1 MTGKYPSDYD
11 IETINE
17 LGLNPAQPPA
27 NGDESIFSTVDDET
41 MIQRFARGKK
51 RSVRNNNLS
60 IDYAHNSLQLATP
73 QGEMIAINKVA
84 NKLHYILLKQDSR
97 YREFIHNIVIQHNF
111 VPIDN
116 NPTQRGFFRYQKYQI
131 PNGYELRYT
140 SGYEVQS
147 FWYTHTHESAGE
159 LQLDLLFL
167 NKSKWHR
174 VQEIVF
180 QDKKLLF
187 RSVAGVIELPADHN
201 LAWIYQLSEPEV
213 PRRRTLPPVPPQ
225 ESDILGKL
233 TSKLAIDPLTPSVIE
248 TDPAPTITEIGTE
261 MSTEMGADM
270 STTLSG
276 MYDITATIDSDAIL
290 LFDKVFNNSNEIST
304 KTQQDLRELQIA
316 VLKILENYVQNGET
330 ITKTEIISDNNGKK
344 ISEKTIITNRGCPR
358 WVIECLMKAPVP
370 SKNT

>member
-1 MTGKYPSDYD
+1 MTGNYPSDYD

-97 YREFIHNIVIQHNF
+97 YREFIHNIVIEHNF

-140 SGYEVQS
+140 SGYEIQS

-180 QDKKLLF
+180 QDRKLLF

-201 LAWIYQLSEPEV
+201 LAWIYQLSEPEI

-225 ESDILGKL
+225 PQESDILEKL
-233 TSKLAIDPLTPSVIE
+233 TSKLSIE
-248 TDPAPTITEIGTE
+248 ADATST
-261 MSTEMGADM
+261 MTEMGTDM

-276 MYDITATIDSDAIL
+276 MYEATTPIDSDAIL
-290 LFDKVFNNSNEIST
+290 LFEKVFNNSNEISA
-304 KTQQDLRELQIA
+304 KAQQDLRELQVA
-316 VLKILENYVQNGET
+316 VLKILENYIQNGET
-330 ITKTEIISDNNGKK
+330 ITKTEIINDNNGKK

-358 WVIECLMKAPVP
+358 WVIECLMKSSVP
-370 SKNT
+370 SKNI

>member
-1 MTGKYPSDYD
+1 MTGNYPSDYD

-17 LGLNPAQPPA
+17 LGLNPTQPPV

-131 PNGYELRYT
+131 PGGYELRYT
-140 SGYEVQS
+140 SGYEIQS

-180 QDKKLLF
+180 QNKRLLF
-187 RSVAGVIELPADHN
+187 RSVAGVIELPADYN

-225 ESDILGKL
+225 PQESDILEKL
-233 TSKLAIDPLTPSVIE
+233 TSKLAIEAEPS
-248 TDPAPTITEIGTE
+248 PTE
-261 MSTEMGADM
+261 MSTKFSNTFDGTER
-270 STTLSG
+270 
-276 MYDITATIDSDAIL
+276 IDSDAIT
-290 LFDKVFNNSNEIST
+290 LFDTVFNHPSNVSD
-304 KTQQDLRELQIA
+304 KTQQDLHELQIA
-316 VLKILENYVQNGET
+316 VLKILENYVQNGES
-330 ITKTEIISDNNGKK
+330 ITKTEIIADNNGKK

-358 WVIECLMKAPVP
+358 WVIECLMNSPMP
-370 SKNT
+370 SKKA

>member
-1 MTGKYPSDYD
+1 MTGNYPSDYD

-131 PNGYELRYT
+131 PTGYELKYT
-140 SGYEVQS
+140 SGYEIQS

-174 VQEIVF
+174 VQEIIF
-180 QDKKLLF
+180 QEKKLLF

-213 PRRRTLPPVPPQ
+213 PRRRTLPPQPQ

-233 TSKLAIDPLTPSVIE
+233 TSKLAIE
-248 TDPAPTITEIGTE
+248 TDPAPTITE
-261 MSTEMGADM
+261 MH
-270 STTLSG
+270 TTLSSI
-276 MYDITATIDSDAIL
+276 YDGTAAIDSDAIL
-290 LFDKVFNNSNEIST
+290 LFDKVFNNSNEVPA

-330 ITKTEIISDNNGKK
+330 ITKTEIINDNNGKK

-358 WVIECLMKAPVP
+358 WVIECLMNSPIP
-370 SKNT
+370 SKKV

>member
-1 MTGKYPSDYD
+1 MTGNYPSDYD

-213 PRRRTLPPVPPQ
+213 PRRRTLPPVTPQPQ

-233 TSKLAIDPLTPSVIE
+233 TSKLAIE
-248 TDPAPTITEIGTE
+248 ADPAPTVTNIV
-261 MSTEMGADM
+261 TEMGTDM

-276 MYDITATIDSDAIL
+276 MYDTTATIDSDAIL
-290 LFDKVFNNSNEIST
+290 LFDKVFNNSSEIPA
-304 KTQQDLRELQIA
+304 KIKEDLRELQIE
-316 VLKILENYVQNGET
+316 VLKILEGYVKNGET
-330 ITKTEIISDNNGKK
+330 ITKTEIINDNNGKK

-358 WVIECLMKAPVP
+358 WVIECLINTPVP
-370 SKNT
+370 AKKA

>member
-1 MTGKYPSDYD
+1 MTGNYPSDYD

-17 LGLNPAQPPA
+17 LGLNPAQPPV

-140 SGYEVQS
+140 SGYEIQS

-187 RSVAGVIELPADHN
+187 RSVAGVIELPAEHN

-213 PRRRTLPPVPPQ
+213 PRRRTLPPVSPQQPP

-233 TSKLAIDPLTPSVIE
+233 TSKLSIEADPTS
-248 TDPAPTITEIGTE
+248 TITE
-261 MSTEMGADM
+261 MGNE

-276 MYDITATIDSDAIL
+276 MYDVTTKIDSDAIL
-290 LFDKVFNNSNEIST
+290 LFDKVFNHNNEIPVRL
-304 KTQQDLRELQIA
+304 KEDLRAVQIE
-316 VLKILENYVQNGET
+316 VLKILEGYVKNGET
-330 ITKTEIISDNNGKK
+330 VTRTEVINDNNGKK
-344 ISEKTIITNRGCPR
+344 ISEKTITTNRGCPR
-358 WVIECLMKAPVP
+358 WVIECLLNISVP
-370 SKNT
+370 

>member
-1 MTGKYPSDYD
+1 MTGNYPSDYD

-27 NGDESIFSTVDDET
+27 NGGESIFSTVDDET

-60 IDYAHNSLQLATP
+60 IDYAHNSLQLSTP

-131 PNGYELRYT
+131 PAGYELRYT
-140 SGYEVQS
+140 SGYEIQS

-174 VQEIVF
+174 VQEVVF
-180 QDKKLLF
+180 QNKRLLF

-225 ESDILGKL
+225 PQESDILEKL
-233 TSKLAIDPLTPSVIE
+233 TSKLSIE
-248 TDPAPTITEIGTE
+248 ADPAPTE
-261 MSTEMGADM
+261 M
-270 STTLSG
+270 STTLTSA
-276 MYDITATIDSDAIL
+276 YDGTETIDPDAIT
-290 LFDKVFNNSNEIST
+290 LFDRVFNHANEVPT
-304 KTQQDLRELQIA
+304 KTQQDLHELQIA
-316 VLKILENYVQNGET
+316 VLKILENYVQNGEN
-330 ITKTEIISDNNGKK
+330 ITKTEVITDNNGKK

-358 WVIECLMKAPVP
+358 WVIECLMNTPMP
-370 SKNT
+370 SRNS

>member
-1 MTGKYPSDYD
+1 MTGSNYPSDYD

-27 NGDESIFSTVDDET
+27 NGEESIFSTVDDET

-73 QGEMIAINKVA
+73 QGELIAINKVS

-97 YREFIHNIVIQHNF
+97 YWEFIHNIVLEHNF

-131 PNGYELRYT
+131 PAGYQLRYT
-140 SGYEVQS
+140 SGFEVQS
-147 FWYTHTHESAGE
+147 FWYGHTHESASE

-174 VQEIVF
+174 IQEISF
-180 QDKKLLF
+180 QNQRLMF
-187 RSVAGVIELPADHN
+187 RSVAGVVELPADTH

-213 PRRRTLPPVPPQ
+213 PRRKTLPPIPPKPQ
-225 ESDILGKL
+225 ESDILEKL
-233 TSKLAIDPLTPSVIE
+233 SSKLRVE
-248 TDPAPTITEIGTE
+248 TDPTP
-261 MSTEMGADM
+261 SDL
-270 STTLSG
+270 STTR
-276 MYDITATIDSDAIL
+276 TIDSDAL
-290 LFDKVFNNSNEIST
+290 ALFEKVFNGSNEIPE
-304 KTQQDLRELQIA
+304 KLQQQLIELQMSA
-316 VLKILENYVQNGET
+316 LRILENYVQNGES
-330 ITKTEIISDNNGKK
+330 ITRTEIITDNSGKK

-358 WVIECLMKAPVP
+358 WVLESLMKAPVDRR
-370 SKNT
+370 NM

>member
-1 MTGKYPSDYD
+1 MTGNYPSDYD

-97 YREFIHNIVIQHNF
+97 YREFIHNIVIEHNF

-140 SGYEVQS
+140 SGYEIQS

-174 VQEIVF
+174 VQEIIF

-187 RSVAGVIELPADHN
+187 RSVAGVIELPAEHN
-201 LAWIYQLSEPEV
+201 LAWIYQFSEPEV
-213 PRRRTLPPVPPQ
+213 PRRRTLPPVSSQQPP

-233 TSKLAIDPLTPSVIE
+233 TSKLSIE
-248 TDPAPTITEIGTE
+248 ADPAPTVTEVGTE
-261 MSTEMGADM
+261 SSTL
-270 STTLSG
+270 LS
-276 MYDITATIDSDAIL
+276 MYDGSSKIDSDAIL
-290 LFDKVFNNSNEIST
+290 LFDKVFNNNNEIPV
-304 KTQQDLRELQIA
+304 KLKEDLRAVQIE
-316 VLKILENYVQNGET
+316 VLKILEGYVKNGET
-330 ITKTEIISDNNGKK
+330 VTRTEIINDNNGKK
-344 ISEKTIITNRGCPR
+344 ISEKTITTNRGCPR
-358 WVIECLMKAPVP
+358 WVIECLMNAPV
-370 SKNT
+370 N

>member
-1 MTGKYPSDYD
+1 MTGNYPSDYD

-17 LGLNPAQPPA
+17 LGLNPAQPQA

-140 SGYEVQS
+140 SGYEIQS

-213 PRRRTLPPVPPQ
+213 PRRRTLPPVTPQPQ

-233 TSKLAIDPLTPSVIE
+233 TSKLAIE
-248 TDPAPTITEIGTE
+248 TDPAPTVTAAEMTTGMGTE
-261 MSTEMGADM
+261 M

-276 MYDITATIDSDAIL
+276 MYDATETIDSDAIL
-290 LFDKVFNNSNEIST
+290 LFDKVFNNIGEVPT
-304 KTQQDLRELQIA
+304 KTQQDLRELQIV

-330 ITKTEIISDNNGKK
+330 ITKTEIINDNNGKK

-358 WVIECLMKAPVP
+358 WVVECLMKTPVQ
-370 SKNT
+370 SKNS

>member
-1 MTGKYPSDYD
+1 MTGNYPSDYD

-131 PNGYELRYT
+131 PTGYELRYT
-140 SGYEVQS
+140 SGYEIQS

-174 VQEIVF
+174 VQEIIF
-180 QDKKLLF
+180 QDKRLLF

-225 ESDILGKL
+225 PSESDILEKL
-233 TSKLAIDPLTPSVIE
+233 TTKLSIEVDPS
-248 TDPAPTITEIGTE
+248 PTEL
-261 MSTEMGADM
+261 
-270 STTLSG
+270 STTLS
-276 MYDITATIDSDAIL
+276 IDSDAIT
-290 LFDKVFNNSNEIST
+290 LFDKVFNDANEVSA

-316 VLKILENYVQNGET
+316 VLKILENYVQNGEN
-330 ITKTEIISDNNGKK
+330 ITKTEIIHDSNGKK
-344 ISEKTIITNRGCPR
+344 LSEKTIITNRGCPR
-358 WVIECLMKAPVP
+358 WVIECLMKAPT
-370 SKNT
+370 S

>member
-1 MTGKYPSDYD
+1 MTGNYPSDYD

-17 LGLNPAQPPA
+17 LGLNPAQPPT

-131 PNGYELRYT
+131 PNGYDLRYT

-187 RSVAGVIELPADHN
+187 RSVAGVIELPADHS

-225 ESDILGKL
+225 PQESDILGKL
-233 TSKLAIDPLTPSVIE
+233 TSKLAIE
-248 TDPAPTITEIGTE
+248 ADPAPT
-261 MSTEMGADM
+261 DM
-270 STTLSG
+270 SATLSNL
-276 MYDITATIDSDAIL
+276 YDGTTTIDSDAIL
-290 LFDKVFNNSNEIST
+290 LFDKVFNNSNEVST
-304 KTQQDLRELQIA
+304 KTQQDLRELQVA

-330 ITKTEIISDNNGKK
+330 ITKTEIITDNSGKK

-358 WVIECLMKAPVP
+358 WVIECLIKTPIP
-370 SKNT
+370 PKNL

>member
-1 MTGKYPSDYD
+1 MTGNYSSDYD

-140 SGYEVQS
+140 SGYEIQS
-147 FWYTHTHESAGE
+147 FWYMHTQEAAGE

-187 RSVAGVIELPADHN
+187 RSVAGVIELPADYN

-213 PRRRTLPPVPPQ
+213 PRRRTLPPVPPP

-233 TSKLAIDPLTPSVIE
+233 TSKLSIE
-248 TDPAPTITEIGTE
+248 ADPAATETAMNSELGAG
-261 MSTEMGADM
+261 MSTA
-270 STTLSG
+270 LSG
-276 MYDITATIDSDAIL
+276 VYDGTATIDSDAIL
-290 LFDKVFNNSNEIST
+290 LFDKVFNNSEVPA
-304 KTQQDLRELQIA
+304 KTQQDLRELQVA
-316 VLKILENYVQNGET
+316 VLKILESYVQNGET
-330 ITKTEIISDNNGKK
+330 ITKTEIINDNNGKK
-344 ISEKTIITNRGCPR
+344 ISEKTVITNRGCPR
-358 WVIECLMKAPVP
+358 WVIECLINAPVP
-370 SKNT
+370 SKNA